1 MEKAFFGSFRTSSRR
16 IDEFGA
22 GNTIVLQINDFGKK
36 IKENTLALCL
46 TEITARSS
54 FTLLKMIWK
63 LNRGHQKLQRSRSV
77 SF

>member
-22 GNTIVLQINDFGKK
+22 GNTTVLQIKVFGKK

-46 TEITARSS
+46 
-54 FTLLKMIWK
+54 
-63 LNRGHQKLQRSRSV
+63 QK
-77 SF
+77 

>member
-1 MEKAFFGSFRTSSRR
+1 MEKAFFGLFRTSSRR

-22 GNTIVLQINDFGKK
+22 GNTTVLQIKVFGKK

-54 FTLLKMIWK
+54 FRPLRMIWK
-63 LNRGHQKLQRSRSV
+63 LNRAHQKLQRFKSV